1 MKISPITYNLCFTNN
16 LEEMNGGKSLVTAYA
31 NNIINRQETVLI
43 NNISENVYDTFKRTT
58 DEKVKNIEKFS
69 VPLNKAKVL
78 KDIALS
84 MYNTEKYEDAG
95 IILGE
100 VFDILNKNLGAWEN
114 DKNNL
119 LKDESNIQI
128 LKTFFNTSNNIK
140 AKYNVMK
147 SINELNNPIFLPIAE
162 AVCNCDDEITTPN
175 DKKTI
180 FQAREFLN
188 KHYDLNLLENFINR
202 SNIYKIS
209 VLNVLSKWGTQAN
222 IDLAQKL
229 TNDKNLQ
236 ISSLAQKTIIKLKNA
251 NTYNDFDFEDNSTTP
266 FTINSDFKSALNEY
280 LNNDTGLRDL
290 KYTASN
296 KNIKDLRTAIKNV
309 NDEDKKNHLKSV
321 LASVSDKDFDLS
333 LVGENNNT
341 NPVQMPRYL
350 IESYLKMYIRNKR
363 KDNIL

>member
-95 IILGE
+95 VILGE

-140 AKYNVMK
+140 AKYKVLM
-147 SINELNNPIFLPIAE
+147 
-162 AVCNCDDEITTPN
+162 
-175 DKKTI
+175 
-180 FQAREFLN
+180 
-188 KHYDLNLLENFINR
+188 NL
-202 SNIYKIS
+202 
-209 VLNVLSKWGTQAN
+209 
-222 IDLAQKL
+222 
-229 TNDKNLQ
+229 
-236 ISSLAQKTIIKLKNA
+236 II
-251 NTYNDFDFEDNSTTP
+251 
-266 FTINSDFKSALNEY
+266 
-280 LNNDTGLRDL
+280 
-290 KYTASN
+290 
-296 KNIKDLRTAIKNV
+296 
-309 NDEDKKNHLKSV
+309 
-321 LASVSDKDFDLS
+321 
-333 LVGENNNT
+333 
-341 NPVQMPRYL
+341 RYFC
-350 IESYLKMYIRNKR
+350 R
-363 KDNIL
+363 